1 MKGFFRMAER
11 ITIYSLANEI
21 GVTATMVSRAFTPN
35 AKINPEKRKMILREA
50 ELRGFVPN
58 KNASRLSMKT
68 MKIGVI
74 ICGRIPEFYNEYL
87 NGLRDEANELLAFKV
102 DCDIRTVDD
111 NKEDSEKELLKILK
125 EFEDNG
131 VEGIIVSGLYRKEV
145 CKRLEELFQKGIKI
159 ANVGGESNDYPMNF
173 SSQCNVSASA
183 NIAAEMLS
191 LIINNS
197 RKRVLIFTGDLKTI
211 LHIKLRDSF
220 REAAKKYGLE
230 IVEEID
236 TIDIAEQAE
245 KMAKK
250 AFSKYNDI
258 DGIYISSAN
267 SIKILETVKKLGL
280 GGKIKIIT
288 SDVFDELKPYLD
300 EEIVTATIY
309 QDPYHQAK
317 RNLEKLYNYI
327 AYGEKVSKIIF
338 TDPVLV
344 MRSNWNLLYGSN
356 RTVNKL

>member
-21 GVTATMVSRAFTPN
+21 CVTATMVSRAFTPN

-211 LHIKLRDSF
+211 
-220 REAAKKYGLE
+220 
-230 IVEEID
+230 
-236 TIDIAEQAE
+236 T
-245 KMAKK
+245 
-250 AFSKYNDI
+250 
-258 DGIYISSAN
+258 
-267 SIKILETVKKLGL
+267 
-280 GGKIKIIT
+280 
-288 SDVFDELKPYLD
+288 
-300 EEIVTATIY
+300 
-309 QDPYHQAK
+309 
-317 RNLEKLYNYI
+317 
-327 AYGEKVSKIIF
+327 
-338 TDPVLV
+338 
-344 MRSNWNLLYGSN
+344 RSM
-356 RTVNKL
+356 KE